1 MMTPLNECH
10 TSAENVY
17 NESQIR
23 TRNVIER
30 FFGVWK
36 RRFPVMALGLRVKLM
51 RIFPIITARLILHN
65 IA

>member
-10 TSAENVY
+10 TPAENLY
-17 NESQIR
+17 NESQIK

-36 RRFPVMALGLRVKLM
+36 RHFPVMALG
-51 RIFPIITARLILHN
+51 AN
-65 IA
+65 QN